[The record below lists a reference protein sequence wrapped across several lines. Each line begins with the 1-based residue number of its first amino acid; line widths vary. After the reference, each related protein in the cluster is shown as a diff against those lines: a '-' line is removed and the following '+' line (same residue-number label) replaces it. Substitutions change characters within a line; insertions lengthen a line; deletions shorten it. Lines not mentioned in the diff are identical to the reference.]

1 MDGLLCG
8 PGSSVPGNRKQ
19 QHSREHPTISLSA
32 SDLTQCLSV
41 MGAVIGGPEVS
52 QEASKVTSL
61 CQVQKKMQNTSAR
74 QGALRIANLFPLFV

>member
-1 MDGLLCG
+1 MDGLLHG
-8 PGSSVPGNRKQ
+8 PRSSVPRNRKQ

-32 SDLTQCLSV
+32 SDLAQHLSV
-41 MGAVIGGPEVS
+41 TGAVRGCPEVS

-74 QGALRIANLFPLFV
+74 QGALKIANLFPLFI